1 MSSIIPSLSI
11 LIIWRCWGLTALWQ
25 IDPDRKKGLSELN
38 DEKMCISIFKKPL
51 LIILILCVFWIFI
64 ITVGALHFCAD
75 VCPSCD
81 HIVAS
86 HEYTFRVEGQYQ
98 VFPELNNIISIP
110 SHRKS
115 SHLSQL
121 SKQEQIISHSH
132 PSHFILPI
140 HPCHT
145 SHPSH
150 PSLPSHLSQPSQPC
164 HPSWSSQ
171 SS

>member
-1 MSSIIPSLSI
+1 MFITVVIIVADVTAVTVVAIVTVVI
-11 LIIWRCWGLTALWQ
+11 LVTVVSVVTVVAVVTVAAVVTIVTLLTA
-25 IDPDRKKGLSELN
+25 
-38 DEKMCISIFKKPL
+38 
-51 LIILILCVFWIFI
+51 V
-64 ITVGALHFCAD
+64 ITVGALHCCAD

-121 SKQEQIISHSH
+121 SKQEQITI
-132 PSHFILPI
+132 P
-140 HPCHT
+140 
-145 SHPSH
+145 
-150 PSLPSHLSQPSQPC
+150 
-164 HPSWSSQ
+164 Q
-171 SS
+171 SSESFHSSLSSLSS

>member
-1 MSSIIPSLSI
+1 M
-11 LIIWRCWGLTALWQ
+11 WGVDSPVTNI

-38 DEKMCISIFKKPL
+38 DEKMCISIFKKP
-51 LIILILCVFWIFI
+51 FI

-98 VFPELNNIISIP
+98 VFPELNNQ
-110 SHRKS
+110 KS

-121 SKQEQIISHSH
+121 SKHEEQITIPQSSKSFHSSHS
-132 PSHFILPI
+132 
-140 HPCHT
+140 
-145 SHPSH
+145 
-150 PSLPSHLSQPSQPC
+150 SLSY
-164 HPSWSSQ
+164 Q